1 MNKKIL
7 KKKLLGN
14 GWTAL
19 DLVEE
24 EFNVLKILKHP
35 NVIYLHEIIN
45 DPNDKNNCEWIT
57 PMRQENGEK
66 RVALFSHD
74 ESTNKRDEVSKKK
87 CVVWLCGV
95 VKYSTE
101 RSLTLWCP
109 CLMPIQ

>member
-45 DPNDKNNCEWIT
+45 DPNDKNEDIYLIT
-57 PMRQENGEK
+57 EYHSNGSIGD
-66 RVALFSHD
+66 LL
-74 ESTNKRDEVSKKK
+74 KKINLPYEDFNFK
-87 CVVWLCGV
+87 NF
-95 VKYSTE
+95 
-101 RSLTLWCP
+101 
-109 CLMPIQ
+109 